1 MSKESP
7 FLTLPEDAYRMAIG
21 ARPLGGEHLIEI
33 DTDHYLPELALKH
46 QILSSDLRYYSQ
58 ALPDS
63 QPAQWEALG
72 LVLSSLAQ
80 QYPQQFQLD
89 QEGELWHW
97 HNHVTDTHTT
107 FRYGVDSDLPHAPL
121 DWAGRQVQE
130 DLLLLSAD
138 AASGFPL
145 IAGQLCFANR
155 WCLDDKL
162 GRPFIAIHDPV
173 PGFAEQIGRSSS
185 LLLERLKAERP
196 VWRLNWSILATGEL
210 NRATRF
216 GHELDGDR
224 EGVNA
229 QNAGQRCF
237 FRTERQTLAR
247 LPQTNAILFTVH
259 TYIAPIARLVADA
272 AFRAKLLGVL
282 QTTPPAMIDYKGM
295 AIFIAPLLAY
305 LEATG

>member
-1 MSKESP
+1 
-7 FLTLPEDAYRMAIG
+7 MAIG
-21 ARPLGGEHLIEI
+21 ARPLGNQRLIEI
-33 DTDHYLPELALKH
+33 DPDHYHSEIALKQ
-46 QILSSDLRYYSQ
+46 QILASDLPYYSQ

-63 QPAQWEALG
+63 QPAQWEALE
-72 LVLSSLAQ
+72 LILSSLAHT
-80 QYPQQFQLD
+80 YPDQFSLVQAS
-89 QEGELWHW
+89 QLWHW
-97 HNHVTDTHTT
+97 HNHLTNTQLS
-107 FRYGVDSDLPHAPL
+107 FRPGVSADLPYAPL

-130 DLLLLSAD
+130 DLLLLD
-138 AASGFPL
+138 AGAAGFPL

-155 WCLDDKL
+155 WCLDDKISQ
-162 GRPFIAIHDPV
+162 PFIAIHAPV

-224 EGVNA
+224 EGVTVH
-229 QNAGQRCF
+229 NAGQRCF

-259 TYIAPIARLVADA
+259 TYIAPIANLSADPA
-272 AFRAKLLGVL
+272 WRTKLLGVL
-282 QTTPPAMIDYKGM
+282 KTTPPAMIAYKGM
-295 AIFIAPLLAY
+295 AIFIEPLIEY
-305 LEATG
+305 LEQAEK